1 MKYLALLYTVLL
13 KVLSVVVAELATV
26 VVASDKSLWS
36 KVAPAVAN
44 ESVPAPSVFINCPDE
59 PSVVGKVNPLIVT
72 PPEPFPDSSR
82 LAFEEFVLTWLSSIV
97 ICPSVK
103 ACVTV
108 NVVNVPAA
116 AVDPPITVPS
126 IAPLFM
132 SAFAITTEPVPD
144 GDNIKSELDAVA
156 LIWLSVILMLS
167 SIVRLLTI
175 TDPVPP
181 GVRRMSAFEL
191 EDIVLSLK
199 LKLSTVTPPLV
210 KVIAPVTVND
220 PKVERP
226 DTVNVPVV
234 DKFSLPKLMA
244 PDESVID
251 PPAIVK
257 VPVVNVLSLLDFH
270 CQN

>member
-1 MKYLALLYTVLL
+1 
-13 KVLSVVVAELATV
+13 
-26 VVASDKSLWS
+26 
-36 KVAPAVAN
+36 
-44 ESVPAPSVFINCPDE
+44 
-59 PSVVGKVNPLIVT
+59 
-72 PPEPFPDSSR
+72 
-82 LAFEEFVLTWLSSIV
+82 SSIV
-97 ICPSVK
+97 ICPSVN

-181 GVRRMSAFEL
+181 GVKRMSAFEL

-220 PKVERP
+220 PSVDRP
-226 DTVNVPVV
+226 LTFNVPVV
-234 DKFSLPKLMA
+234 VRFSLPKLIA

-251 PPAIVK
+251 APPKVK
-257 VPVVNVLSLLDFH
+257 VPVVKVPVVLKFSLPKLIAPEESVIDPFAKVRLPIVEPVPAVIVPVVLRFSFPKL
-270 CQN
+270 